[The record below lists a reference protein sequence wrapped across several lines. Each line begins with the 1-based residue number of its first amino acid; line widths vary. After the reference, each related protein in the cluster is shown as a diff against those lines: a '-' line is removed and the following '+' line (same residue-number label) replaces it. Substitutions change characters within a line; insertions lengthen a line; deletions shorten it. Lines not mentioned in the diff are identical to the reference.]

1 MATRA
6 DTVVAFDFDNVHE
19 ACDVDYTRDG
29 FTRLLAVPG
38 ASTAHRLASEMCDRI
53 LREFARWRT
62 EESIALYAELEA
74 LRADAVTAS
83 QASEPAPEASGPAP
97 SRARAVEIISTALAD
112 FMQRTTLVHG
122 VDPRELLDPA
132 SGLEEESTWLALPG
146 PMEGNARPGHSR

>member
-1 MATRA
+1 MT
-6 DTVVAFDFDNVHE
+6 
-19 ACDVDYTRDG
+19 
-29 FTRLLAVPG
+29 
-38 ASTAHRLASEMCDRI
+38 
-53 LREFARWRT
+53 
-62 EESIALYAELEA
+62 
-74 LRADAVTAS
+74 S

-146 PMEGNARPGHSR
+146 PMEGNARPGHSRQLPRSRVNTILTTDSARRYSIDGRCRSKSTQRPGPFGPQPSSALAEIVEGLRDHCAH